1 MTILLL
7 GLVLF
12 LGAHSVRIFA
22 DGWRTNMISRLGA
35 QRWKAAYS
43 LVALV
48 GLVLIV
54 WGFAQA
60 RHAAPQVWTPPVWSK
75 HLNLLVMLASM
86 IMLGAAHS
94 PKSHVK
100 TVLHHPMTWSVS
112 LFSAGHLL
120 ANGTQADIV
129 LFGAFFVWSVAALF
143 SAYGRDRRDRIRY
156 AEPAWRSTLI
166 NIAIGLVVWAVIVF
180 WLHLWLFG
188 VAPLARG

>member
-12 LGAHSVRIFA
+12 LGAHSVRIVG
-22 DGWRTNMISRLGA
+22 DGWRTRMISQLGM
-35 QRWKAAYS
+35 QRWKAVYS
-43 LVALV
+43 LVALA

-60 RHAAPQVWTPPVWSK
+60 RHAAPQLWTPPLWTK
-75 HLNLLVMLASM
+75 HLNLLVMLLAM
-86 IMLGAAHS
+86 ILLGASHS
-94 PKSHVK
+94 PKSHFK
-100 TVLHHPMTWSVS
+100 TILHHPMTWSVA
-112 LFSAGHLL
+112 LFSGGHLL
-120 ANGTQADIV
+120 ANGTLADLV
-129 LFGAFFVWSVAALF
+129 LFGALFVWSVAALF
-143 SAYGRDRRDRIRY
+143 SAYARDRSDRIRY

-166 NIAIGLVVWAVIVF
+166 AIAAGTAVWALFVF